1 MRVPGTGSWF
11 VRATRWLNRLHAI
24 WACLSPSAA
33 AFTMMSD
40 TRVTGSAERGRQIAE
55 GNFLFAGFRLPAPGQ
70 DIWDLPMPSAGFE
83 AAVHGFEWLDDLT
96 AVCDFH
102 TNRLAQDWTHE
113 WIRRFGLGSGSGWT
127 PELTGQRVLRW
138 INHADQL
145 LAGQGRAKSDA
156 FRRSLSAQAVF
167 LSRRWKTARPG
178 LPRFEALT
186 GLIQASAALS
196 GMDSHMRRAS
206 RALSRECRSCI
217 DSHGA
222 IASRN
227 PEELLEIFFLLNWA
241 AAALQLAGQPPEN
254 GHRAA
259 VTAVAPVLRS
269 LRHVD
274 GSLARFHGGGP
285 GTVDK
290 LDWALANAGV
300 RGGAARRSEL
310 AMGYAR
316 VAHGRTTMIVD
327 VAPPAATANAHAST
341 LAFEM
346 TSGLH
351 PLVVNCG
358 SGEVLGKSRRMV
370 SRTTSSHSTLD
381 VEGYSSSRFAA
392 SSDAFADSAERN
404 VREPANVSL
413 ERNDYNDG
421 TRIVAGHD
429 GYLGRCG
436 LNHWRTLQVDP
447 AGSKVKGED
456 VLLAASDDG
465 RKRFDALL
473 SAQRLEGVPFNI
485 RFHLHPDVE
494 VDADEEGH
502 DVSMSLKNG
511 EIWRFR
517 CRGEVALSLEP
528 SDFLESTSSSSRATN
543 QIVLSGLA
551 TEYSTRVGWLLAKA
565 RRSDGVIPEDE
576 LVLE

>member
-1 MRVPGTGSWF
+1 M
-11 VRATRWLNRLHAI
+11 RATRWLNRLHAF
-24 WACLSPSAA
+24 WACLSPPAA

-40 TRVTGSAERGRQIAE
+40 TRVTGSVERGRRLAA
-55 GNFLFAGFRLPAPGQ
+55 GDFLFAGLHLPAPGQ

-96 AVCDFH
+96 AVCDLH
-102 TNRLAQDWTHE
+102 TNRLAQNWTHD

-127 PELTGQRVLRW
+127 PELTGRRVLRW

-145 LAGQGRAKSDA
+145 LAGQGRAKSNA
-156 FRRSLSAQAVF
+156 FRRSLSAQTVF
-167 LSRRWKTARPG
+167 LSRRWKTAPPG
-178 LPRFEALT
+178 LPRFEALA
-186 GLIQASAALS
+186 GLIQGSAALS

-206 RALSRECRSCI
+206 RALARECRSCI
-217 DSHGA
+217 DGQGA
-222 IASRN
+222 IVSRN
-227 PEELLEIFFLLNWA
+227 PEELLEMFFLLNWA
-241 AAALQLAGQPPEN
+241 AAALQLAGRPPEDA
-254 GHRAA
+254 HRAA

-269 LRHVD
+269 LRHAD
-274 GSLARFHGGGP
+274 GRLARFHGGGS

-300 RGGAARRSEL
+300 KGGASWRQQL
-310 AMGYAR
+310 TMGYAR

-341 LAFEM
+341 LAFEL

-358 SGEVLGKSRRMV
+358 AGEALGKSWRMV
-370 SRTTSSHSTLD
+370 ARTTSSHSTLD

-392 SSDAFADSAERN
+392 PTGAFSNSAERI
-404 VREPANVSL
+404 VHAPANITL

-421 TRIVAGHD
+421 TCIVAGHD
-429 GYLGRCG
+429 GYHGRCG
-436 LNHWRTLQVDP
+436 LNHWRRLQVDP
-447 AGSKVKGED
+447 EGSKVNGED
-456 VLLAASDDG
+456 VLIAASEDA

-473 SAQRLEGVPFNI
+473 SAQRLEGVPFNV

-494 VDADEEGH
+494 AAADEEGR
-502 DVSMSLKNG
+502 DVAMLLGNG
-511 EIWRFR
+511 ETWRFR
-517 CRGEVALSLEP
+517 CRGEVQLALEP
-528 SDFLESTSSSSRATN
+528 SDFLESASSSSRATN

-551 TEYSTRVGWLLAKA
+551 MEYSTRVSWILAKA

-576 LVLE
+576 LVPD

>member
-1 MRVPGTGSWF
+1 
-11 VRATRWLNRLHAI
+11 
-24 WACLSPSAA
+24 
-33 AFTMMSD
+33 
-40 TRVTGSAERGRQIAE
+40 
-55 GNFLFAGFRLPAPGQ
+55 
-70 DIWDLPMPSAGFE
+70 MPSAEFE
-83 AAVHGFEWLDDLT
+83 TAVHGFEWLDDLT

-102 TNRLAQDWTHE
+102 TNRLAQDWTHG

-127 PELTGQRVLRW
+127 PELTGRRVLRW

-156 FRRSLSAQAVF
+156 FRRSLSAQTIF
-167 LSRRWKTARPG
+167 LSRRWRTARPG
-178 LPRFEALT
+178 LARFEALA

-206 RALSRECRSCI
+206 RALARECRSCI
-217 DSHGA
+217 DSHGS

-241 AAALQLAGQPPEN
+241 AAALQLAGRPPEDA
-254 GHRAA
+254 HRAA

-290 LDWALANAGV
+290 LDWALANAGAK
-300 RGGAARRSEL
+300 GAAARRQQL
-310 AMGYAR
+310 TMGYAR

-341 LAFEM
+341 LAFEL

-358 SGEVLGKSRRMV
+358 SGEGLGKSWRMV
-370 SRTTSSHSTLD
+370 ARTTSSHSTLD

-392 SSDAFADSAERN
+392 SSGAIADSAGRI
-404 VREPANVSL
+404 VHAPANVTL

-421 TRIVAGHD
+421 TCIVAGHD
-429 GYLGRCG
+429 GYRGRCG
-436 LNHWRTLQVDP
+436 LNHWRRLQVDP
-447 AGSKVKGED
+447 QGSKVNGED

-494 VDADEEGH
+494 VEADEEGR
-502 DVSMSLKNG
+502 DVSMWLKNG
-511 EIWRFR
+511 ETWRFR
-517 CRGEVALSLEP
+517 CRGEVELSLEP
-528 SDFLESTSSSSRATN
+528 SDFLESTSSSSRATI
-543 QIVLSGLA
+543 QIVLSGFA
-551 TEYSTRVGWLLAKA
+551 MEYSTRVGWILAKA

>member
-1 MRVPGTGSWF
+1 M
-11 VRATRWLNRLHAI
+11 RATRWLNRLHAI
-24 WACLSPSAA
+24 WACLSPPAA

-40 TRVTGSAERGRQIAE
+40 TRVTGSVERGQQLAA
-55 GNFLFAGFRLPAPGQ
+55 GDFLFAGLHLPAPGK
-70 DIWDLPMPSAGFE
+70 DIWDLPMPNVGFE

-96 AVCDFH
+96 AVCDFR
-102 TNRLAQDWTHE
+102 TNRLAQDWTHG

-127 PELTGQRVLRW
+127 PELTGRRVLRW

-156 FRRSLSAQAVF
+156 FRRSLSAQTVF

-178 LPRFEALT
+178 LPRFEALA
-186 GLIQASAALS
+186 GLIQGSAALS

-206 RALSRECRSCI
+206 RALARECRSCI
-217 DSHGA
+217 DDHGA

-241 AAALQLAGQPPEN
+241 AAALQLAGQPPED
-254 GHRAA
+254 GHRRA

-300 RGGAARRSEL
+300 RGGAARRQQL

-341 LAFEM
+341 LAFEL

-358 SGEVLGKSRRMV
+358 SGEAIGKSWRMV
-370 SRTTSSHSTLD
+370 ARTTASHSTLD

-392 SSDAFADSAERN
+392 PSGAFADSAERI
-404 VREPANVSL
+404 VHAPANITL

-421 TRIVAGHD
+421 TCIVAGHD
-429 GYLGRCG
+429 GYRGRCG
-436 LNHWRTLQVDP
+436 LNHWRRLQVDP
-447 AGSKVKGED
+447 EGSKVTGED

-473 SAQRLEGVPFNI
+473 SAQRLDGVPFNV
-485 RFHLHPDVE
+485 RFHLHPDVDVE
-494 VDADEEGH
+494 ADEEGR
-502 DVSMSLKNG
+502 DVSMLLENG
-511 EIWRFR
+511 EIWRFV
-517 CRGEVALSLEP
+517 CRGEVQLALEP
-528 SDFLESTSSSSRATN
+528 SDFLEGVSSSSRATN

-551 TEYSTRVGWLLAKA
+551 MEYSTRVSWILAKA
-565 RRSDGVIPEDE
+565 VRSDGVIPADE

>member
-1 MRVPGTGSWF
+1 M
-11 VRATRWLNRLHAI
+11 RATRWLNRLHAI
-24 WACLSPSAA
+24 WACLSPPAA

-40 TRVTGSAERGRQIAE
+40 TRVTGSVERGRQLAA
-55 GNFLFAGFRLPAPGQ
+55 GDFLFAGLHLPAPGQ
-70 DIWDLPMPSAGFE
+70 DIWDLPMPSEGFE

-96 AVCDFH
+96 AVCDLH
-102 TNRLAQDWTHE
+102 SNRIAQNWTHD
-113 WIRRFGLGSGSGWT
+113 WIRRFGLGAGFGWT
-127 PELTGQRVLRW
+127 PELTGRRVLRW

-145 LAGQGRAKSDA
+145 LAGQGRAKSNA
-156 FRRSLSAQAVF
+156 FRRSLTAQTVF

-178 LPRFEALT
+178 LPRFEALA
-186 GLIQASAALS
+186 GLIQGSAALS
-196 GMDSHMRRAS
+196 GMDSQMRRAS
-206 RALSRECRSCI
+206 RALAKECTSCI

-241 AAALQLAGQPPEN
+241 AAALQLAGRPPED

-285 GTVDK
+285 GTADK

-300 RGGAARRSEL
+300 RGGAARRQQL

-341 LAFEM
+341 LAFEL
-346 TSGLH
+346 TSGPH

-358 SGEVLGKSRRMV
+358 SGEAYGKSLLMV
-370 SRTTSSHSTLD
+370 ARTTSSHSTLD

-392 SSDAFADSAERN
+392 PGGAFADSAERI
-404 VREPANVSL
+404 VHVPANVTL

-421 TRIVAGHD
+421 TCIVAGHD
-429 GYLGRCG
+429 GYQGRCG
-436 LNHWRTLQVDP
+436 LNHWRRLQVDP
-447 AGSKVKGED
+447 EGSKVNGED

-494 VDADEEGH
+494 AEADEEGR
-502 DVSMSLKNG
+502 DVSMWLKNG
-511 EIWRFR
+511 ETWRFL
-517 CRGEVALSLEP
+517 CRGDVQLALEP
-528 SDFLESTSSSSRATN
+528 SDFLESTSSSSRATI
-543 QIVLSGLA
+543 QIVLSGFA
-551 TEYSTRVGWLLAKA
+551 MEYSTRVSWILAKA
-565 RRSDGVIPEDE
+565 RQSDGVIPEDE
-576 LVLE
+576 FLLE

>member
-1 MRVPGTGSWF
+1 M
-11 VRATRWLNRLHAI
+11 RATRWLNRLHAT
-24 WACLSPSAA
+24 WACLSPPAA

-40 TRVTGSAERGRQIAE
+40 TRVTGSVERGRQLAA
-55 GNFLFAGFRLPAPGQ
+55 GDFLFAGIRLPAPGR

-96 AVCDFH
+96 AVCDRH
-102 TNRLAQDWTHE
+102 TNRLAQDWTHD
-113 WIRRFGLGSGSGWT
+113 WIRRFGLGSGTGWT
-127 PELTGQRVLRW
+127 PELTGRRILRW

-145 LAGQGRAKSDA
+145 LAGRGREKSNA
-156 FRRSLSAQAVF
+156 FRRSLSAQTVF
-167 LSRRWKTARPG
+167 LARRWKTARPG

-206 RALSRECRSCI
+206 RALARECRSCI
-217 DSHGA
+217 DGHGA

-259 VTAVAPVLRS
+259 VAAVAPVLRS

-274 GSLARFHGGGP
+274 GSLARFHGGSS
-285 GTVDK
+285 GTVGK

-300 RGGAARRSEL
+300 RGGVARRQQL

-316 VAHGRTTMIVD
+316 VAHGRSTMIVD
-327 VAPPAATANAHAST
+327 VAPPAASANAHAST
-341 LAFEM
+341 LAFEL
-346 TSGLH
+346 TSGPH

-358 SGEVLGKSRRMV
+358 SGEAFGKSRRMV
-370 SRTTSSHSTLD
+370 AKTTSSHSTLD

-392 SSDAFADSAERN
+392 AGGAFGDSAERI
-404 VREPANVSL
+404 VTAPAKIML

-421 TRIVAGHD
+421 THIVAGHD
-429 GYLGRCG
+429 GYQGRCG
-436 LNHWRTLQVDP
+436 LNHWRSLQVDP
-447 AGSKVKGED
+447 EGSKVNGED
-456 VLLAASDDG
+456 VLLAASADG
-465 RKRFDALL
+465 RQRFDALL

-485 RFHLHPDVE
+485 RFHLHPDVD
-494 VDADEEGH
+494 VDADEEGR
-502 DVSMSLKNG
+502 DVSMLLKNG

-517 CRGEVALSLEP
+517 CRGDVQLALEP
-528 SDFLESTSSSSRATN
+528 SDFWDSTSLSSRATN
-543 QIVLSGLA
+543 QIVLSGFA
-551 TEYSTRVGWLLAKA
+551 MEYSTRVSWILAKA
-565 RRSDGVIPEDE
+565 RRSDGMIPEDE

>member
-1 MRVPGTGSWF
+1 MRS
-11 VRATRWLNRLHAI
+11 TRWLNRLHAI
-24 WACLSPSAA
+24 WACLSPPAA

-40 TRVTGSAERGRQIAE
+40 TRVTGSVERGRRLAA
-55 GNFLFAGFRLPAPGQ
+55 GDFLFAGHHLPAPGL
-70 DIWDLPMPSAGFE
+70 DIWDLSMPNAEFE

-96 AVCDFH
+96 AVCDFQ
-102 TNRLAQDWTHE
+102 TNRLARNWTHD
-113 WIRRFGLGSGSGWT
+113 WIRRFGLGAGSGWT
-127 PELTGQRVLRW
+127 PELTGRRVLRW

-156 FRRSLSAQAVF
+156 FRRSLSAQTVF
-167 LSRRWKTARPG
+167 LSRRWKTARRG
-178 LPRFEALT
+178 LARFEALA
-186 GLIQASAALS
+186 GLVQGSAALS
-196 GMDSHMRRAS
+196 GMDGHMRKAS
-206 RALSRECRSCI
+206 RALARECGSCI
-217 DSHGA
+217 DSHGS

-241 AAALQLAGQPPEN
+241 AAALRLAGRPPEDA
-254 GHRAA
+254 HRAA
-259 VTAVAPVLRS
+259 VTAMAPVLRR

-300 RGGAARRSEL
+300 KGAAARRQQL

-341 LAFEM
+341 LAFEL

-358 SGEVLGKSRRMV
+358 SGEALGKSWRMV
-370 SRTTSSHSTLD
+370 ARTTASHSTLD

-392 SSDAFADSAERN
+392 PGGAMSGSTERI
-404 VREPANVSL
+404 VHAPARVTL

-421 TRIVAGHD
+421 TCIVAGHD
-429 GYLGRCG
+429 GYQGRCG
-436 LNHWRTLQVDP
+436 LNHWRRLQVDP
-447 AGSKVKGED
+447 EGCNVHGED

-494 VDADEEGH
+494 AEADEEGR
-502 DVSMSLKNG
+502 DVSMWLRNG
-511 EIWRFR
+511 ETWKFG
-517 CRGEVALSLEP
+517 CRGDVQLALEP
-528 SDFLESTSSSSRATN
+528 SDFLESASSSPRRTI
-543 QIVLSGLA
+543 QIVLSGFA
-551 TEYSTRVGWLLAKA
+551 MEYSTRVSWILARA
-565 RRSDGVIPEDE
+565 TRSDGVIQEDE
-576 LVLE
+576 LVRG

>member
-1 MRVPGTGSWF
+1 M
-11 VRATRWLNRLHAI
+11 RATRWLNRLHAI

-40 TRVTGSAERGRQIAE
+40 TRVTGSVERGRQLAA
-55 GNFLFAGFRLPAPGQ
+55 GDFLFAGLHLPAPGQ

-96 AVCDFH
+96 AVCDFR
-102 TNRLAQDWTHE
+102 TNGLAQNWTHD
-113 WIRRFGLGSGSGWT
+113 WIRRFGLGAGSGWT
-127 PELTGQRVLRW
+127 PELTGRRVLRW

-145 LAGQGRAKSDA
+145 LAGQGRAKSNA
-156 FRRSLSAQAVF
+156 FRRSLSAQTVF

-178 LPRFEALT
+178 LPRFEALA
-186 GLIQASAALS
+186 GLIQGSAALS
-196 GMDSHMRRAS
+196 GMDSQMRRAS
-206 RALSRECRSCI
+206 RALARECGSCI

-227 PEELLEIFFLLNWA
+227 PEELLEVFFLLNWA
-241 AAALQLAGQPPEN
+241 AAALQLAGRPPEDA
-254 GHRAA
+254 HRAA

-269 LRHVD
+269 LRHAD

-290 LDWALANAGV
+290 LDLALANAGV
-300 RGGAARRSEL
+300 RGGTARRQQL

-341 LAFEM
+341 LAFEL

-358 SGEVLGKSRRMV
+358 SGEAYGKSLLMV
-370 SRTTSSHSTLD
+370 ARTTSSHSTLD

-392 SSDAFADSAERN
+392 PSGAFADGAERI
-404 VREPANVSL
+404 VRVPANVTL

-421 TRIVAGHD
+421 TCIVAGHD
-429 GYLGRCG
+429 GYQGRCG
-436 LNHWRTLQVDP
+436 LNHWRRLQVNP
-447 AGSKVKGED
+447 EGSKVNGED

-494 VDADEEGH
+494 AETDDEGR
-502 DVSMSLKNG
+502 DVSMWLTNG
-511 EIWRFR
+511 ETWRFR
-517 CRGEVALSLEP
+517 CRGDVQLAIEP
-528 SDFLESTSSSSRATN
+528 SDFLECTSSSSRATI
-543 QIVLSGLA
+543 QIVLSGFA
-551 TEYSTRVGWLLAKA
+551 MEYSTRVSWILAKS
-565 RRSDGVIPEDE
+565 RRSDVVIPEDA
-576 LVLE
+576 LVLD